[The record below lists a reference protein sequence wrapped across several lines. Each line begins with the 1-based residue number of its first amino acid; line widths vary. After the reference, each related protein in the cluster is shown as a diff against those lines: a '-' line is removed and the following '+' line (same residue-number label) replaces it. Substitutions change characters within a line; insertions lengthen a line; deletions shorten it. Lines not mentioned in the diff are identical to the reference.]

1 MVMGNKEELIEEVSI
16 SEDFKKELKKRNE
29 KIIEAIIKKSEKVCP
44 SSVALIGIYGS
55 FLTGDIYEKSDLD
68 LLIVINDDKGWQLGE
83 VFIQDDLE
91 VGHDIY
97 CTTWEALEND
107 ARYNNP
113 NISKLMCS
121 KIVYCAEEKY
131 IKQLE
136 ELRESVEKILKSSFT
151 VKDYERVE
159 EAMVNAYKAYAN
171 LMISKDLDNSRVYA
185 GELIYYVEA
194 AICLINKSYFKLGVK
209 RTYDEL
215 EELQEKPDCLIVNI
229 DKIIKADNLDR
240 IKEYATEL
248 IAGIQKLMNE
258 KKSTILKEKELPKV
272 DNLRGSYEEFFSNWR
287 NKMYYAAETKNL
299 HLAFMSMNSFQN
311 TLDEISDEIS
321 IPKYNVLSGFNPED
335 LYETAKAFDNILNKY
350 LEEYEKVGLKVN
362 RYKNINEFINNYI
375 IINNLKKINYVNSD
389 FYGGI

>member
-16 SEDFKKELKKRNE
+16 SEDFKNELQKRNE
-29 KIIEAIIKKSEKVCP
+29 KIIKAIIKKSDKVCP

-83 VFIQDDLE
+83 AFIQDDLE

-97 CTTWEALEND
+97 CTTWESLEND

-131 IKQLE
+131 IKRIE
-136 ELRESVEKILKSSFT
+136 ELRESVEEILKSPFT
-151 VKDYERVE
+151 VKDYEKVE
-159 EAMVNAYKAYAN
+159 ETMGHAYKNYAN
-171 LMISKDLDNSRVYA
+171 IMISKELDKSRVYA
-185 GELIYYVEA
+185 GELIYYLES

-215 EELQEKPDCLIVNI
+215 KELQEKPECLIENI
-229 DKIIKADNLDR
+229 DKIIKADSLDK
-240 IKEYATEL
+240 IKEYSTEL
-248 IAGIQKLMNE
+248 IAEIQKLMD
-258 KKSTILKEKELPKV
+258 KKRSIILKEKELPNA

-287 NKMYYAAETKNL
+287 NKMYYAVETKNP

-311 TLDEISDEIS
+311 TLDEIAIEIS
-321 IPKYNVLSGFNPED
+321 IPKYNVLLGFNPED

-375 IINNLKKINYVNSD
+375 
-389 FYGGI
+389 

>member
-1 MVMGNKEELIEEVSI
+1 MVMGNKEELIEVRI
-16 SEDFKKELKKRNE
+16 SEDFKKELQKRNE

-55 FLTGDIYEKSDLD
+55 FLTGDIYKKSDLD

-83 VFIQDDLE
+83 AFIQDDLE

-97 CTTWEALEND
+97 CTTWEALQND

-131 IKQLE
+131 IKRLE
-136 ELRESVEKILKSSFT
+136 ELRKSVEKILKLPFT

-159 EAMVNAYKAYAN
+159 EIMGHAYKAYAN
-171 LMISKDLDNSRVYA
+171 IMTSKELDKSRIYA
-185 GELIYYVEA
+185 GELIYYVES

-215 EELQEKPDCLIVNI
+215 KELEEKPDCLIENI
-229 DKIIKADNLDR
+229 DKIIKADNLDM
-240 IKEYATEL
+240 IKSYSTEL
-248 IAGIQKLMNE
+248 IAGIQKLMDE
-258 KKSTILKEKELPKV
+258 KRSIILKEKELPNV

-299 HLAFMSMNSFQN
+299 HLAFMTMNSFQN
-311 TLDEISDEIS
+311 MLDEIANEIS
-321 IPKYNVLSGFNPED
+321 IPKYNVLLGFNPED

-362 RYKNINEFINNYI
+362 RYKSINEFINHYI
-375 IINNLKKINYVNSD
+375 
-389 FYGGI
+389 